1 MNIPTPNCN
10 FTGKTP
16 MIKKYIY
23 KEKPAMS
30 EKLLNEILTE
40 LKDVKSGYE
49 TMKETLNGVK
59 SDQDY
64 MKKTLDDVKS
74 EQKSLK
80 ETQNEMKLEQ
90 ASMKETQNEMK
101 LEQASMKETQKLMQ
115 TQLKE
120 TNEMVHAI
128 HHRQEE
134 TDANLEALSANVQY
148 MMGDI
153 KELKEGQKKQDK
165 TLEGLSRRSVD
176 HETDIHSLKRNIK

>member
-1 MNIPTPNCN
+1 
-10 FTGKTP
+10 
-16 MIKKYIY
+16 
-23 KEKPAMS
+23 
-30 EKLLNEILTE
+30 
-40 LKDVKSGYE
+40 
-49 TMKETLNGVK
+49 
-59 SDQDY
+59 
-64 MKKTLDDVKS
+64 
-74 EQKSLK
+74 
-80 ETQNEMKLEQ
+80 
-90 ASMKETQNEMK
+90 MKETQNEMK

-134 TDANLEALSANVQY
+134 TDANLEAISANVQY